1 MAANKGMV
9 AGSHNRN
16 EFVMIRHDGD
26 APAPVRPMPPSLPA
40 SDSGPSGGSCRARAC
55 VGLSVDLGRGVS
67 PSVTL
72 GVRPSIA
79 VASACLCS

>member
-26 APAPVRPMPPSLPA
+26 APAPVRPPNAALA
-40 SDSGPSGGSCRARAC
+40 AC
-55 VGLSVDLGRGVS
+55 FRFWS
-67 PSVTL
+67 
-72 GVRPSIA
+72 
-79 VASACLCS
+79 